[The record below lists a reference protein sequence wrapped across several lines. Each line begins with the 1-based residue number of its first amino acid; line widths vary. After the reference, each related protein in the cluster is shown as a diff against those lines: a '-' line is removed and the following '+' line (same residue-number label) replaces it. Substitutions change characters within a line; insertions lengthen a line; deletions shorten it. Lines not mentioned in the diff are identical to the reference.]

1 MRAAVIAGLGGY
13 VPPNLVT
20 NADLTARLDTSD
32 EWIRSRTGIASRHV
46 VSPGTATSD
55 LAVEA
60 GRRALE
66 SSGASEADALVLAT
80 TTPDHPCP
88 ATAPDVAARLGL
100 GPVAALDISAVCSGF
115 LYGLAVSAG
124 LIAAGTAERVLLVG
138 ADAFTTIVDPEDRGV
153 AVIFAD
159 GAGAVVLR
167 AGEPDEP
174 GAVGPVVLGS
184 DGEHRHLIQVPAGG
198 SRQPSA
204 GVAPAPGD
212 RFFRM
217 RGRET
222 YRHAVDRM
230 TAVSRDALV
239 RAGWQVE
246 DVDRLA
252 AHQANAR
259 ILGTVADEL
268 GVPPERRLSN
278 IEQVGNTAAA
288 SVPLLLAQAAAEGEL
303 TEGMRVLLTA
313 FGGGLAWGATTV
325 RWPRLG
331 PLTAP
336 DRPGAEVPVPG
347 MRPASSIRST
357 R

>member
-1 MRAAVIAGLGGY
+1 MRAAVIAGVGGY
-13 VPPNLVT
+13 VPPDLVT

-32 EWIRSRTGIASRHV
+32 EWIRTRTGIASRHV
-46 VSPGTATSD
+46 VAPGTATSD
-55 LAVEA
+55 LALEA
-60 GRRALE
+60 GRRALK
-66 SSGASEADALVLAT
+66 SSGAGEADAVVLAT
-80 TTPDHPCP
+80 TTPDQLCP

-100 GPVAALDISAVCSGF
+100 GSVAAFDVSAVCSGF

-124 LIAAGTAERVLLVG
+124 LIAAGTAQRVLLIG
-138 ADAFTTIVDPEDRGV
+138 ADAFTTIVDPADRGV

-159 GAGAVVLR
+159 GAGAVLLR

-184 DGEHRHLIQVPAGG
+184 DGENRELIQIPAGG
-198 SRQPSA
+198 SRQRSA
-204 GVAPAPGD
+204 RTVPEPGD
-212 RFFRM
+212 TFFRM

-222 YRHAVDRM
+222 YRHAVERM
-230 TAVSRDALV
+230 TTASREALA
-239 RAGWQVE
+239 RADWQVG
-246 DVDRLA
+246 DVDRFA

-259 ILGTVADEL
+259 ILGAVAEEL
-268 GVPPERRLSN
+268 GISDGRRLSN

-331 PLTAP
+331 PVTAP
-336 DRPGAEVPVPG
+336 DGA
-347 MRPASSIRST
+347 
-357 R
+357 